1 MKKKEIPA
9 LIVIGHKKGEYGTYE
24 PVMVLDTSTL
34 WAERWNGGF
43 ANGATFSKSS
53 DNRYSNTRQYSFGVE
68 TGYLCLKTSHRVTY
82 HETDRNTA
90 IEAMRKVA
98 SELPKELTP
107 DYVKFLKSN
116 LPENVELDILNN
128 RWFEGPTWEE
138 VERKRKWKAEAARE
152 ATELRRKR
160 EERNAEWLAN
170 IREAA
175 EERNVFGL
183 IQAESDGRVSMS
195 LATIAALLGVEE
207 PQD

>member
-1 MKKKEIPA
+1 MKKKDIPA
-9 LIVIGHKKGEYGTYE
+9 LTPIGYKQGEYGSYN

-34 WAERWNGGF
+34 WAERWNGGYG
-43 ANGATFSKSS
+43 NGTTFSKSS
-53 DNRYSNTRQYSFGVE
+53 DNRYSNTRQYSFGIE
-68 TGYLCLKTSHRVTY
+68 TGYLCLKASHQVTY
-82 HETDRNTA
+82 HETNRNAA

-128 RWFEGPTWEE
+128 RWFHGPTWEDVE
-138 VERKRKWKAEAARE
+138 RERKRQDEAARE

-160 EERNAEWLAN
+160 GERNAEWLAN

-175 EERNVFGL
+175 EERNVFGH
-183 IQAESDGRVSMS
+183 ISYESDGRVSMS